1 MNTLVI
7 HPKDRTTAFLS
18 DIYKGQDVTL
28 VQGGVTRARLKN
40 MIRSHDR
47 TMMLGHGAPNGL
59 MSVGQFEGAYAIDH
73 TFVEVLAEK
82 DDHVYIWCHADS
94 FVDRYQLC
102 GFYTGMFISD
112 GFEAWAMGVDASS
125 WQVRESNLTFALAV
139 GQHSDPGQMYDAAGA
154 DYADLALVNPVAK
167 YNYDRLCYASCQT

>member
-7 HPKDRTTAFLS
+7 HPKDRTTTFLS
-18 DIYKGQDVTL
+18 DVYKGQDVTL
-28 VQGGVTRARLKN
+28 VQGGVTRAKLKN

-47 TMMLGHGAPNGL
+47 TIMLGHGSPNGL
-59 MSVGQFEGAYAIDH
+59 MSVGQFEGAYAIDD

-82 DDHVYIWCHADS
+82 DDHVYIWCHADR
-94 FVDRYQLC
+94 FVDRHELC

-112 GFEAWAMGVDASS
+112 DLEAWIMGVDASP

-139 GQHSDPGQMYDAAGA
+139 SQHSDPCQMFEAGG
-154 DYADLALVNPVAK
+154 DSYGELAELNPVAA
-167 YNYDRLCYASCQT
+167 YNHERLYYASCQT